1 MEAKADGEID
11 PPEELLLPPPPD
23 DVVTVFVVQVTETL
37 VTLPPDTVP
46 EPLPTEQVCPEG
58 LDDIVTPYGLPL
70 AMLVAKVKEPLEEME
85 RLSPPLSSRTRVP
98 ERPDTVPPM
107 V

>member
-46 EPLPTEQVCPEG
+46 EPLPTEQVSPEG
-58 LDDIVTPYGLPL
+58 LDDTVTAVWIAVGYACGKGEGAVGGNGEIV
-70 AMLVAKVKEPLEEME
+70 
-85 RLSPPLSSRTRVP
+85 SSIVF
-98 ERPDTVPPM
+98 
-107 V
+107 